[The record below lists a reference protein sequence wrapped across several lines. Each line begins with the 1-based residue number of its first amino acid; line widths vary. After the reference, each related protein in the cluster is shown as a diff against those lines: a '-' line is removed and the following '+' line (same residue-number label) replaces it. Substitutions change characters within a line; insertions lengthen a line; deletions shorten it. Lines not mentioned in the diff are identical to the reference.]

1 MKNNNIT
8 SFSQLLDEKYGPLGS
23 PKRTEWQQQF
33 EAFKIGGLIEEARKK
48 TRSYSGRISA
58 QMRNQQV
65 VYFTH

>member
-33 EAFKIGGLIEEARKK
+33 EAFKIGVLIEEARKK
-48 TRSYSGRISA
+48 
-58 QMRNQQV
+58 QV
-65 VYFTH
+65 LLRKN